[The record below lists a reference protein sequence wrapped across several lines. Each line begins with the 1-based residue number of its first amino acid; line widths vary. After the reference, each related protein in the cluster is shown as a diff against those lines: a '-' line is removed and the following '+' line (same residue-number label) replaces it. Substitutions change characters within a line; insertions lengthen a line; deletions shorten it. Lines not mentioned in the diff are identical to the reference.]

1 MSQGRD
7 FLFLWQSDVLCVS
20 GSELVTAGL
29 CPFSVALAALAV
41 SAWLLHGAM
50 STPTKLE
57 CLSV

>member
-7 FLFLWQSDVLCVS
+7 FLFLWQSDVPCVS
-20 GSELVTAGL
+20 GSELVAAGL
-29 CPFSVALAALAV
+29 CPFSAALAALAV

-50 STPTKLE
+50 STPRKAE